1 MTALTA
7 GWNRA
12 VRGGT
17 GIAKPRRRPG
27 ISAIEAEAY
36 SDAMVNNRPIVPPGC
51 LMVEQRDSAA
61 CAA

>member
-12 VRGGT
+12 DRGGT
-17 GIAKPRRRPG
+17 GVAKPRRRPG
-27 ISAIEAEAY
+27 ISATERRLF
-36 SDAMVNNRPIVPPGC
+36 DAIVNNRPTVPPGC
-51 LMVEQRDSAA
+51 LMVEQRDSAG